1 MAAVDDTY
9 EFRKTAKH
17 EIKYKTWLGQWDEF
31 GRYFMLQGRKSSTF
45 DKQLKSI
52 RFFNMFGELLDIHED
67 IQGLDYVRFRSR
79 AKEILKPDKVKKLK
93 KNYKTIYEQMF
104 KDEQNAEKKVQNDIV
119 KDKRKQIRDDFLN
132 NFFIPLRQ

>member
-1 MAAVDDTY
+1 
-9 EFRKTAKH
+9 
-17 EIKYKTWLGQWDEF
+17 
-31 GRYFMLQGRKSSTF
+31 
-45 DKQLKSI
+45 
-52 RFFNMFGELLDIHED
+52 MFGELLDIHED